1 MKLNLYGRMVGLAL
15 LIGWLPF
22 LLYGLHSDHG
32 QHERIH
38 NAAINQLRTVHANR
52 QDVFMR
58 FVREVAAHA
67 VVLSQQDAT
76 IAAVRALKK
85 DRAAARDTTPHL
97 HAMGRD
103 PVATPPGVTE
113 RLLAVAPPDITSV
126 NGEAATIIRA
136 GRTLV
141 ESSGSPSF
149 QMVDSGT
156 DLLVVVPVPD
166 RNEPAGSSGVL
177 ALRLDMGY
185 ASALLSAGDAWEQIG
200 LGQTGDLFLIEGAT
214 PDTPR
219 QRTPSRR
226 SYPEQFFSSL
236 RQSIDGGPQN
246 QTVVTGT
253 MGIHPNETMWVAAP
267 LALPGLP
274 SRWMLI
280 VTLDE
285 AEPRHELLAWRRIM
299 WINTL
304 VLMLVVGIAGAWL
317 AHRIRHPIRRTMA
330 ILSASSTQIAAASN
344 EQDRTT
350 GQQLAAL
357 SEIVT
362 TLEEL
367 AASARHSSEQGLLAA
382 QRAAQGIQVSNDSAG
397 TIQQLLGQMT
407 TIRDKVQDIAQRILT
422 LSEQTAQIREIA
434 AAMTDFASETRM
446 LSMNAAVEAVHAG
459 EKGRGF
465 AILAM
470 ETRKLA
476 EESRLSA
483 RRIATLTDEI
493 EQVMSSAV
501 MVTDDGGKAA
511 DAGREQALHTTAL
524 MHEAATLMR
533 DNAGSVQQIH
543 RNIDQQSLAIQQL
556 RDAIQS
562 IHQGSREGVQGIA
575 QIKNG
580 LGALNQMLI
589 HMKEIV

>member
-1 MKLNLYGRMVGLAL
+1 
-15 LIGWLPF
+15 
-22 LLYGLHSDHG
+22 
-32 QHERIH
+32 
-38 NAAINQLRTVHANR
+38 
-52 QDVFMR
+52 
-58 FVREVAAHA
+58 
-67 VVLSQQDAT
+67 
-76 IAAVRALKK
+76 
-85 DRAAARDTTPHL
+85 
-97 HAMGRD
+97 
-103 PVATPPGVTE
+103 
-113 RLLAVAPPDITSV
+113 
-126 NGEAATIIRA
+126 
-136 GRTLV
+136 
-141 ESSGSPSF
+141 
-149 QMVDSGT
+149 
-156 DLLVVVPVPD
+156 
-166 RNEPAGSSGVL
+166 
-177 ALRLDMGY
+177 
-185 ASALLSAGDAWEQIG
+185 
-200 LGQTGDLFLIEGAT
+200 
-214 PDTPR
+214 
-219 QRTPSRR
+219 
-226 SYPEQFFSSL
+226 
-236 RQSIDGGPQN
+236 
-246 QTVVTGT
+246 
-253 MGIHPNETMWVAAP
+253 MWVAAP